1 MLIIV
6 CIITFFLSTVGL
18 ASYPESTTFDQV
30 SAIPN
35 EYIVVLKPDFNAQ
48 SFSLKSG
55 ERILKKY
62 QTINGMLVETTDDPI
77 TLKREGV
84 AYVEPNIK
92 MHILGSQSGATWGI
106 DRIDSRSGLDGVY
119 NYSATGSGVNV
130 YVIDTGIMASHS
142 EFSGRVGSGFS
153 ALGDGSTA
161 DCNGHGTHVS
171 GTIAGTTYGI
181 AKRANIYPVRVLD
194 CNGSG
199 STDWVIS
206 GIEWVVNNARRPA
219 VANMSLGGSKMQ
231 SINDAVTK
239 AIAKGVVFVVAA
251 GNSSDNAC
259 NYSPASTP
267 EAITVAAADKNDT
280 SASFTSFGSCV
291 DTYAPGV
298 SILSAGISSNT
309 STATMSGTS
318 MASPHTAGTVALL
331 LEKSP
336 SASPATITAQL
347 INNATRGAIT
357 GVPSQ
362 TPNLFIYTNPQG
374 GGTDP
379 SPGPSPSPTPDP
391 GTPSE
396 CTPSIMCFNVSGN
409 LNPTTYYE
417 QQPKEPMAVNYSRPL
432 KIYVKGNADFDVYL
446 YYSGDS
452 GQNWSEVAKGV
463 SIGTTESLTYQASKR
478 GLYTYLVMLKTAG
491 TSGAYNAW
499 IVK

>member
-1 MLIIV
+1 MRIIA
-6 CIITFFLSTVGL
+6 CIIMLFMSSVGL
-18 ASYPESTTFDQV
+18 ASYPESTNFEQV
-30 SAIPN
+30 NSIPN
-35 EYIVVLKPDFNAQ
+35 EYIVVMKPDFNTQ
-48 SFSLKSG
+48 SFALRVG
-55 ERILKKY
+55 ERILKRY
-62 QTINGMLVETTDDPI
+62 QTLNGMLVETNDDPI

-106 DRIDSRSGLDGVY
+106 DRIDSRSGIDGVY

-130 YVIDTGIMASHS
+130 YVIDTGIMASHN
-142 EFSGRVGSGFS
+142 EFSGRVAAGFS
-153 ALGDGSTA
+153 AVGDGSTT

-171 GTIAGTTYGI
+171 GTIAGTTYGV
-181 AKRANIYPVRVLD
+181 AKRATLYPVRVLD
-194 CNGSG
+194 CDGSG

-206 GIEWVVNNARRPA
+206 GIEWVANNARRPA

-251 GNSSDNAC
+251 GNSSDNSC

-267 EAITVAAADKNDT
+267 EAITVAAADKNDA
-280 SASFTSFGSCV
+280 SASFTSFGTCV

-298 SILSAGISSNT
+298 SILSAGISGDA

-318 MASPHTAGTVALL
+318 MASPHTAGAVALL

-336 SASPATITAQL
+336 SASPATIASQL

-362 TPNLFIYTNPQG
+362 TPNLLIYTNPQG
-374 GGTDP
+374 GGGTDP
-379 SPGPSPSPTPDP
+379 TPPPTPDP
-391 GTPSE
+391 GAPSE
-396 CTPSIMCFNVSGN
+396 CTPAIMCNVVSGN

-417 QQPKEPMAVNYSRPL
+417 QQPKDPMAVNYARPL

-446 YYSGDS
+446 YYSNDG
-452 GQNWSEVAKGV
+452 GQNWSEVARGV
-463 SIGTTESLTYQASKR
+463 SVGSTESLTYQASNR
-478 GLYTYLVMLKTAG
+478 GLYTYIVMLKTSG